1 MSADDTAVQTRKGLF
16 DSLAGKAKEM
26 FGALSGNDSVTTE
39 GQLQQRQAQDRKE
52 ANSTQSLADAQ
63 AEEAAQDLAQARNEG
78 AEQRNEVANRAAA
91 DTTEVRVDQATD
103 PLGKH
108 EGAVPD
114 ASQAEAEAT
123 AARHRAD
130 SLTREEGLA

>member
-1 MSADDTAVQTRKGLF
+1 VSPYRGGHECRRPAVQTRKGLF

-91 DTTEVRVDQATD
+91 DTTEVRVDQAT
-103 PLGKH
+103 
-108 EGAVPD
+108 
-114 ASQAEAEAT
+114 